1 MLNAFESASGNLA
14 QGSWFENMKR
24 RWRLCA
30 TGGVMV
36 PSARVSGVNHGSGQE
51 SAVGGPPKA
60 GVHGLM
66 HI

>member
-1 MLNAFESASGNLA
+1 
-14 QGSWFENMKR
+14 
-24 RWRLCA
+24 
-30 TGGVMV
+30 MV

-66 HI
+66 HIRYPLGPVRLLCILL